1 VIIPRVVKQQFY
13 SHIRKRLEHMFVS
26 GQILHFEILDRG
38 QSVVRRGNRDLVE
51 HDIESNYVLY
61 SVLVCNVFDLP

>member
-1 VIIPRVVKQQFY
+1 MIIPQVVRQQFY
-13 SHIRKRLEHMFVS
+13 SHIRKGVEHVFVS

-51 HDIESNYVLY
+51 HDIESLITY
-61 SVLVCNVFDLP
+61 CTQF